1 MAVWEFAVVTNDGLN
16 LQAKQAT
23 GSTITFTKVKTGGA
37 SVSPVLLQKQTD
49 VSDPKQEFLFSDN
62 AYILKEDGAAE
73 LSFVFTNKDVNTKY
87 DCWQVGIFAEDPN
100 QGEILYAILQTVNP
114 MTVPAYE
121 TDAGWSAEFQVAVQ
135 YGNAEQVNVLVD
147 AAGVISRQAADKRYM
162 KKVQYQGAMHEIV
175 IDENGSVWLIE
186 TDDPIPG
193 NITEVNSN

>member
-1 MAVWEFAVVTNDGLN
+1 MAVWDFAVVTNAGLN

-37 SVSPVLLQKQTD
+37 SVPAVLLQNQTD
-49 VSDPKQEFLFSDN
+49 VSDAKQEFLFSDN
-62 AYILKEDGAAE
+62 PYMLKEDGAAQ
-73 LSFVFTNKDVNTKY
+73 LSFVITNDDVTTEYN
-87 DCWQVGIFAEDPN
+87 CWQVGIFAEDPE
-100 QGEILYAILQTVNP
+100 QGEILYAILQTLNP
-114 MTVPAYE
+114 MIMPTPE
-121 TDAGWSAEFQVAVQ
+121 TNPGWSAEFHVAVQ

-147 AAGVISRQAADKRYM
+147 AAGVISRQSGDKRYM
-162 KKVQYQGAMHEIV
+162 KKIQYQGVMHEIV